1 MKYKVFLS
9 YHGSLTAEVEADN
22 EQAALEAARAQVGAM
37 SDTEFNNNIGLME
50 DDHDVEVVRPDP
62 FEGWKKPRF
71 TAEDVLKGAHYE
83 EAPYLKD
90 INDSMELDS
99 GGRDLAYLKNT
110 ILTRSGKKI
119 TVDACV
125 RVQGDV
131 RVRFKDQWYR
141 NASKMPKELIQCYHD
156 GSDPAMLD
164 PDYYVDDNN
173 WFEEFVKVTD
183 EDGIDIC
190 DVSIVIDDVTDIKEG
205 LADSLVEILN
215 DDDECLGMLFKE
227 DDQIRWDD
235 PDASLNGQL
244 NPDELLEY
252 RQRTFRIFRKEDD
265 FANISDNYTEAQVPY
280 SELLLEEA

>member
-1 MKYKVFLS
+1 MKYKVFLA
-9 YHGSLTAEVEADN
+9 YHGSLTVEVEADN
-22 EQAALEAARAQVGAM
+22 EQKALEAARANVGAM

-71 TAEDVLKGAHYE
+71 TAKDVLKGAHYE
-83 EAPYLKD
+83 EVPYLKD

-99 GGRDLAYLKNT
+99 AGEDLAYLENT
-110 ILTRSGKKI
+110 IFTRSGKKI

-131 RVRFKDQWYR
+131 RVRFGGQWYR

-190 DVSIVIDDVTDIKEG
+190 DVSIVIDDVTDMKEG

-215 DDDECLGMLFKE
+215 DDDECIGMLFKE
-227 DDQIRWDD
+227 DDQVRWDD
-235 PDASLNGQL
+235 PDASLNDQL

-252 RQRTFRIFRKEDD
+252 RQRTFRIFCKGDD
-265 FANISDNYTEAQVPY
+265 FANISDIYSEVQVPY

>member
-9 YHGSLTAEVEADN
+9 YHGSLTVEVEADN
-22 EQAALEAARAQVGAM
+22 EQKALEAARADVGAM

-71 TAEDVLKGAHYE
+71 TAEDVLKGAHYDE
-83 EAPYLKD
+83 VPYLKD

-99 GGRDLAYLKNT
+99 GEGYLAYLKNT

-119 TVDACV
+119 TVKASV

-131 RVRFKDQWYR
+131 RVRFKGQWYR
-141 NASKMPKELIQCYHD
+141 SASSMPKELIECYHD

-164 PDYYVDDNN
+164 PDYYVDNNN
-173 WFEEFVKVTD
+173 WFEEFVRVTD
-183 EDGIDIC
+183 EDGTVIC
-190 DVSIVIDDVTDIKEG
+190 DVSIVIDGVAGMKDG
-205 LADSLVEILN
+205 LADSLVEVLN
-215 DDDECLGMLFKE
+215 DDEECLGMLFKE
-227 DDQIRWDD
+227 DDQVRWND
-235 PDASLNGQL
+235 PDESLDDQL

-252 RQRTFRIFRKEDD
+252 RQRTFRIFCKGDD
-265 FANISDNYTEAQVPY
+265 FANISDIYSEAQVPY

>member
-1 MKYKVFLS
+1 MKYKVFLA
-9 YHGSLTAEVEADN
+9 YHGSLTVEVEADN
-22 EQAALEAARAQVGAM
+22 EQAALEAARANVGAM

-50 DDHDVEVVRPDP
+50 DDHDVEAVRPAP

-71 TAEDVLKGAHYE
+71 TAKDVLKGAHYE
-83 EAPYLKD
+83 EVPYLKD

-99 GGRDLAYLKNT
+99 GGRNLAYLKNT
-110 ILTRSGKKI
+110 IFTRSGKKI
-119 TVDACV
+119 TVDASV

-173 WFEEFVKVTD
+173 WFEEFVRVTD

-190 DVSIVIDDVTDIKEG
+190 DVSCVVDSPGNKDCLV
-205 LADSLVEILN
+205 DSLVEVLN
-215 DDDECLGMLFKE
+215 DDTECLGMLFKE
-227 DDQIRWDD
+227 DDQVRWDD

-252 RQRTFRIFRKEDD
+252 RQRTFRIFRKEDN

>member
-9 YHGSLTAEVEADN
+9 YYGSLTVEVEADN
-22 EQAALEAARAQVGAM
+22 EQKALEAARANVGAM
-37 SDTEFNNNIGLME
+37 SDTDFNNAINLME
-50 DDHDVEVVRPDP
+50 DEHDVEAVVAGP
-62 FEGWKKPRF
+62 FDGWKKPRF
-71 TAEDVLKGAHYE
+71 TADDVLKGAHYE
-83 EAPYLKD
+83 EVPYLKD

-99 GGRDLAYLKNT
+99 GGEDLAYLKNT
-110 ILTRSGKKI
+110 IFTRSGKKI
-119 TVDACV
+119 TANASV

-131 RVRFKDQWYR
+131 RVRFKGQWYR
-141 NASKMPKELIQCYHD
+141 SASSMPKELIECYHD

-164 PDYYVDDNN
+164 PDYYVDNNN

-190 DVSIVIDDVTDIKEG
+190 DVSIVIDDVTDMKEG

-215 DDDECLGMLFKE
+215 DDEECIGMLFKE
-227 DDQIRWDD
+227 DDHVRWND
-235 PDASLNGQL
+235 PDESLDDQL

-265 FANISDNYTEAQVPY
+265 FANISDIYSEAQVPY
-280 SELLLEEA
+280 SELLLKEA